1 MTFGQRLKAL
11 RVGHGWTLEEVHQ
24 RSGVTRSYIWSLEH
38 DRSQPTLHILK
49 QLSDALGVSLLVLIG
64 EESIESPVVD
74 QAMALRE
81 LTEAMEQVQ
90 RAWTYYWLTVRR

>member
-24 RSGVTRSYIWSLEH
+24 RSGVTRAYISSLEH
-38 DRSQPTLHILK
+38 DCRNPTVRILK
-49 QLSDALGVSLLVLIG
+49 QLSQALGVSVLVLLG
-64 EESIESPVVD
+64 EESAESSVVD
-74 QAMALRE
+74 QTMPLRE